1 MKEEPSVPCNWSRGL
16 GKDSIME
23 LALRLE
29 RPLEPEP
36 EPEPEPERGL
46 VRDELLRLDN
56 KDCKT
61 AAQVCTGRASN
72 RGLGT

>member
-1 MKEEPSVPCNWSRGL
+1 MKEELSVPCNWSRGL

-36 EPEPEPERGL
+36 EPELGL